1 MTFRVA
7 AFLLALGAE
16 AVAQPYRD
24 ASLPVDAR
32 VRDLIGRMTIED
44 KFWQLYMIP
53 GGREDPRHDYSRGVF
68 GLQNRSARDA
78 PADAALQ
85 NALQR
90 FFVDST
96 RLGIPIIP
104 FEEGVHGLMRRGATV
119 FPAAIAL
126 AASFD
131 TTLMRDVAASIAR
144 DARSRGIRQVLPPGM
159 KLGNDARG
167 GRVGETGGEE

>member
-1 MTFRVA
+1 MTLRVA
-7 AFLLALGAE
+7 AFLLLVGAE

-24 ASLPVDAR
+24 ASLPIEAR
-32 VRDLIGRMTIED
+32 VRDLLGRMTIED

-53 GGREDPRHDYSRGVF
+53 GGREDPTHDYSRGVF

-78 PADAALQ
+78 RGDAALQ

-104 FEEGVHGLMRRGATV
+104 FEEAVHGLM
-119 FPAAIAL
+119 
-126 AASFD
+126 
-131 TTLMRDVAASIAR
+131 
-144 DARSRGIRQVLPPGM
+144 
-159 KLGNDARG
+159 
-167 GRVGETGGEE
+167 